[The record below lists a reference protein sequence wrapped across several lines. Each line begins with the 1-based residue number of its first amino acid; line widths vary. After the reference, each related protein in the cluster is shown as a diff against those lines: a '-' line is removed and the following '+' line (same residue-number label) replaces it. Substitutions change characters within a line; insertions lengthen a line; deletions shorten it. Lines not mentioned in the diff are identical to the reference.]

1 MKLEDQVCS
10 FELAKQLKEFGVK
23 QDSYFV
29 YTMSEN
35 TNISIIPHDELDGMY
50 AFKWAAFTVAEL
62 GEMLPLGRLAAS
74 SKDESGWYMWY
85 VQVVAPLEKWREMY
99 PCKNEADARA
109 KMLIYLIENKLIEV
123 PK

>member
-62 GEMLPLGRLAAS
+62 GEMLPLGR
-74 SKDESGWYMWY
+74 
-85 VQVVAPLEKWREMY
+85 
-99 PCKNEADARA
+99 
-109 KMLIYLIENKLIEV
+109 
-123 PK
+123 